1 MRQPTMFIDAGGGY
15 VNVTGHAGATAGLA
29 GFTIEW
35 GTDKLD
41 EQPDPNVLHFQLMD
55 RTGELAGNATRLAG
69 MPVLIQLSRMPL
81 WHDLR
86 QETAWQDLKPT
97 TTWAGFHQLHTP
109 DPAEG
114 PDPTALTLFMGNITT
129 GGTITQRGNGTY
141 LLDLYANAT
150 TVRLKRTTQQGPTDP
165 ALPDLHWT
173 GDARARVDEIG
184 RRINGLGCPPLDPDS
199 IDYLKQHAPYPAPY
213 DLDSM
218 PDLSTVLHKLAA
230 PLPDVALWYETHQHG
245 SEHLAARYAGDKASI
260 TLHGDGTLSVEGAGM
275 EQKALY
281 ASDIRINETDMTLPD
296 PVAQVTLKTRKAKWD
311 DNDQKVTFE
320 DAEATVTDRGSLPQN
335 LTETIEAVTFETDAV
350 SVDESGGHWP
360 GTVWQPS
367 DAQRDQWADWLAT
380 QTLKPI
386 PEAPTISSRDID
398 LDLYEHTLQPSAILL
413 AFASTR
419 YTKLLDANGSPV
431 TAGAWLA
438 IGGTLSFAWDGDE
451 PDLSNELTITPLPMI
466 PSELSTWADLDPIN
480 IAWTTLQPF
489 TWGEFGQITYFEQ

>member
-1 MRQPTMFIDAGGGY
+1 
-15 VNVTGHAGATAGLA
+15 
-29 GFTIEW
+29 
-35 GTDKLD
+35 
-41 EQPDPNVLHFQLMD
+41 
-55 RTGELAGNATRLAG
+55 
-69 MPVLIQLSRMPL
+69 
-81 WHDLR
+81 
-86 QETAWQDLKPT
+86 
-97 TTWAGFHQLHTP
+97 
-109 DPAEG
+109 
-114 PDPTALTLFMGNITT
+114 
-129 GGTITQRGNGTY
+129 
-141 LLDLYANAT
+141 
-150 TVRLKRTTQQGPTDP
+150 
-165 ALPDLHWT
+165 
-173 GDARARVDEIG
+173 
-184 RRINGLGCPPLDPDS
+184 
-199 IDYLKQHAPYPAPY
+199 
-213 DLDSM
+213 M

-260 TLHGDGTLSVEGAGM
+260 TLHSDGTLSVEGAGM

-320 DAEATVTDRGSLPQN
+320 DAEATVTDRGRLPRN

-466 PSELSTWADLDPIN
+466 PSELSTWADLDPIGLP
-480 IAWTTLQPF
+480 WTATVF